1 MLPRALRRRG
11 VAGNV
16 LTSPWVLAPALAAL
30 AAYAASALS
39 SDRLQR
45 LAQAALW
52 IAWGAHALTIAADV
66 SRLGDPGA
74 GARFGFAPAMSMTLW
89 LVIGVYMLESRWVP
103 IARIRRSMA
112 VAGALTLVALIV
124 FPGESFGEH
133 PRWAPLHW
141 LTGIASY
148 GLFGVAVVHAAML
161 GAADRRMRAG
171 AAIVDS
177 GAPQVPLLRLERLTF
192 LFVRAGFIALSAT
205 LLLGWTTAGIW
216 RWDHKTVFSV
226 LAWVV
231 FAFLLGGR
239 AVFGWRG
246 RMAVRWVYTGAVLLL
261 LAYVGSRFVLE
272 VLLQRPL
279 PG

>member
-1 MLPRALRRRG
+1 M
-11 VAGNV
+11 
-16 LTSPWVLAPALAAL
+16 TTPWVLAPALAAFGAYVAAAL
-30 AAYAASALS
+30 ASQ
-39 SDRLQR
+39 RLQR

-52 IAWGAHALTIAADV
+52 LAWGAHALTIVADV
-66 SRLGDPGA
+66 ARVGDPAA
-74 GARFGFAPAMSMTLW
+74 GAQFGFAPAMAVTVW

-103 IARIRRSMA
+103 IPRARRSMA
-112 VAGALTLVALIV
+112 IAGALTLVALLL

-148 GLFGVAVVHAAML
+148 GLFGVAVLHAGLL

-171 AAIVDS
+171 NVTADAAT
-177 GAPQVPLLRLERLTF
+177 PQIPLLRLERLTF
-192 LFVRAGFIALSAT
+192 MFVRAGFVALSAT
-205 LLLGWTTAGIW
+205 LLLGWTTAGDW

-226 LAWVV
+226 LAWIV
-231 FAFLLGGR
+231 FAFLLTGR
-239 AVFGWRG
+239 SVFGWRG
-246 RMAVRWVYTGAVLLL
+246 RMAVRWVYAGAGLLM